1 MVDVKEI
8 LRKYETR
15 LEKEVKAPFTSD
27 ISKEYLKF
35 KEEIAPQL
43 GTYERLSKGIGK
55 IIKIG
60 VKEADKARISKSLEA
75 AHLDVQPEDA
85 AAFALFSFIG
95 VIFLTIIIFTA
106 LYLIGISID
115 NLLIFLFLGFLA
127 AIFVFY
133 YTSSLPKRFEQR
145 WRLKASSQMVPAI
158 LYTVVYMR
166 HTPNLELAVRFAAEH
181 LQPPLAL
188 DFKKVFWDVEIGKF
202 SSIKESLDG
211 YLETWREYSLE
222 FVESFHLIESSLY
235 EPTDARRVEILE
247 KALSVI
253 LDGVY
258 EKMLKYTHNINAPLT
273 NLYMLGIVLP
283 TLAIAMLPLAST
295 LLGGVLKWW
304 HVALIFNILVPFFVF
319 YMTSQILIKRPGG
332 YGEAE
337 LLEANPDYPY
347 YKSKQH
353 YVKAAFIAIPL
364 FLMGIIPLIFQFTS
378 LPEIFGLQKEY
389 TFGQFGIGFL
399 KDVKFFDFKSKGEGP
414 FGLMAL
420 LLSLFIP
427 LSIALFFAISYKSK
441 TRRLLEMRDKTK
453 NLETEFASS
462 LFQLGN
468 RLGDGI
474 PAEMAFGRVS
484 ESLRGTP
491 TAEFF
496 SLVNSNIQQ
505 LGMSVKEAIFNPQ
518 RGAIIYFPSSLVKTS
533 MQILIESVK
542 KGLKVAANALT
553 SISVYVKNIHKINER
568 LRDLLADIISS
579 MRSNM
584 SFLAPMLA
592 GIVVGLSAMIS
603 SILNKL
609 STMLLAGTVSG
620 ETEMGM
626 GMSVGALTNMFKLE
640 QMIPP
645 YWLQIVVGIY
655 LVEIIYIL
663 TVTLVSVESGS
674 DKLGEKAEIAKN
686 MKSGMLMY
694 IAASLVAILAL
705 TLLAEIAVKTTIGG

>member
-1 MVDVKEI
+1 MADVKDI
-8 LRKYETR
+8 MRKYEAK
-15 LEKEVKAPFTSD
+15 LEKEIKAPFAAD

-43 GTYERLSKGIGK
+43 GVYERLSKGIGK
-55 IIKIG
+55 LIKIG
-60 VKEADKARISKSLEA
+60 IKEADKQRISKSLEIS
-75 AHLDVQPEDA
+75 HLEIKPEDA
-85 AAFALFSFIG
+85 AAFSIFSFIA
-95 VIFLTIIIFTA
+95 VILLTVIIFAA
-106 LYLIGISID
+106 LYLVGISIN

-133 YTSSLPKRFEQR
+133 YTDTLPRRFELK

-158 LYTVVYMR
+158 LYTVVHMK
-166 HTPNLELAVRFAAEH
+166 HSPNLELAIRFASEH
-181 LQPPLAL
+181 LQAPLAL
-188 DFKKVFWDVEIGKF
+188 DFRKIFWDVETGRF
-202 SSIKESLDG
+202 SSIRESLDS

-235 EPTDARRVEILE
+235 EPIEARRLEILE
-247 KALSVI
+247 KALTVI

-258 EKMLKYTHNINAPLT
+258 EKMLKYTREINTPLT

-295 LLGGVLKWW
+295 LLGGAFKWW
-304 HVALIFNILVPFFVF
+304 HVALIFNVLVPFFVF
-319 YMTSQILIKRPGG
+319 YMTSQILMKRPGG

-347 YKSKQH
+347 YKSRQH
-353 YVKAAFIAIPL
+353 YVKALFIVVPL
-364 FLMGIIPLIFQFTS
+364 FLLGIIPFIFQFTS
-378 LPEIFGLQKEY
+378 LPQLLGLQKEY
-389 TFGQFGIGFL
+389 TFGQIGIKFL
-399 KDVKFFDFKSKGEGP
+399 ESVKFFDFKSGGEGP

-427 LSIALFFAISYKSK
+427 LSISMFFSLSYKSK
-441 TRRLLEMRDKTK
+441 TQRLLEMREKTK

-462 LFQLGN
+462 IFQLGN

-474 PAEMAFGRVS
+474 PAEMAFGRVA

-491 TAEFF
+491 AAEFF
-496 SLVNSNIQQ
+496 TLVNSNIVQ
-505 LGMSVKEAIFNPQ
+505 LGMSLKEAIFNPQ

-542 KGLKVAANALT
+542 KGLQVAANTLT
-553 SISVYVKNIHKINER
+553 SISTYVKNIHKIDER
-568 LRDLLADIISS
+568 LRDLLADIVSS

-592 GIVVGLSAMIS
+592 GIVVGLSAMIT

-609 STMLLAGTVSG
+609 STLMIAGQVGADTTIG
-620 ETEMGM
+620 I
-626 GMSVGALTNMFKLE
+626 GMSVGTLTNLFKLE
-640 QMIPP
+640 QMVPP
-645 YWLQIVVGIY
+645 YWLQIVVGVY

-663 TVTLVSVESGS
+663 TLTLVTVESGS

-686 MKSGMLMY
+686 MKTGMLMY
-694 IAASLVAILAL
+694 MMASLIAILAL
-705 TLLAEIAVKTTIGG
+705 TLLAEIAVKTTIG